1 MPITVHE
8 CVKIIHRDIKPENL
22 LIDENDR
29 IKITDFGLSLF
40 TKNGS
45 DEVHNTA
52 GSTLFFAPEVC
63 EGRTYSG
70 KKSDVWALGVT
81 LYFMVF
87 RKYPFFAAT
96 REALYPKIKNDE

>member
-1 MPITVHE
+1 M
-8 CVKIIHRDIKPENL
+8 KIIHRDIKPENL

-63 EGRTYSG
+63 EGRSYSG

-96 REALYPKIKNDE
+96 REALYPKIKNDP

>member
-1 MPITVHE
+1 M
-8 CVKIIHRDIKPENL
+8 HRDIKPENL

-40 TKNGS
+40 TKKGN
-45 DEVHNTA
+45 DQVNNTA

-63 EGRTYSG
+63 EGKSYSG

-87 RKYPFFAAT
+87 SKYPFYGIN
-96 REALYPKIKNDE
+96 REQLYSKIKNDE